1 MRIKQWGTGDISLKL
16 NCSFDWYSFWGT
28 IKKRLLWLILAVIM
42 GFGLFA
48 VLALTL
54 SGGSASVSATLM
66 IVNNLSTD
74 GSVEAE
80 YQKTVTT
87 DAVAKNSIAI
97 LTSSDLVK
105 RAMEAESIRGDA
117 SSFLNSMTVE
127 QVADSHVLRITV
139 RHSKG
144 ETAAAFA
151 NRLAQL
157 GCDEIQR
164 RYTDP
169 PITASVMD
177 RAQAPVQRTNYIEVG
192 IVGLLGALCALCAFL
207 ASVYVLMIRGNA
219 IRNFQRYSE
228 MAEKPLLGIVPA
240 GKSMT
245 RLEKQGVTRESL
257 RIVRSVLKSREDGAQ
272 VILVCSAGSSQGKTM
287 VAAGLAQALAESG
300 GRVLLMDANMHEQN
314 IRSLLRVDSTYGLAD
329 ILTGKS
335 SLQRAM
341 VPASGD
347 TLYVISAAS
356 TYVENSSALLESD
369 AMRELMQ
376 KLRDAFDYIVIDAP
390 YVNEFADAAALAR
403 ETDCCILCAR
413 YAKTRAE
420 EASLAIS
427 TLEHAGGHVAGLVAV
442 GIPALPKAEG

>member
-1 MRIKQWGTGDISLKL
+1 
-16 NCSFDWYSFWGT
+16 
-28 IKKRLLWLILAVIM
+28 M

-48 VLALTL
+48 ALAFML
-54 SGGSASVSATLM
+54 SGSSATVSATVM

-74 GSVEAE
+74 GSVDAE

-117 SSFLNSMTVE
+117 STFLNSMKVE

-139 RHSKG
+139 HYSKG

-169 PITASVMD
+169 PITATVMD
-177 RAQAPVQRTNYIEVG
+177 RAQAPSQKTNYIAIG
-192 IVGLLGALCALCAFL
+192 IVGMLGALCAAIAFF
-207 ASVYVLMIRGNA
+207 ASLYIVMIRGNA
-219 IRNFQRYSE
+219 IRNFRKYS
-228 MAEKPLLGIVPA
+228 MQIEKPLLGMIPA
-240 GKSMT
+240 GKSLT
-245 RLEKQGVTRESL
+245 RMERQGVTQESL
-257 RIVRSVLKSREDGAQ
+257 RIVRSVLKNKAGNAQ

-287 VAAGLAQALAESG
+287 IASGLAQALAESG
-300 GRVLLMDANMHEQN
+300 GRVLLMDASMREPNV
-314 IRSLLRVDSTYGLAD
+314 RSLLRVDSTYGLAD

-341 VPASGD
+341 VPVSGD
-347 TLYVISAAS
+347 SLYVISAAS
-356 TYVENSSALLESD
+356 TFVENPSAILESEE
-369 AMRELMQ
+369 MKKLM
-376 KLRDAFDYIVIDAP
+376 KALRSAFDYIVIDAP
-390 YVNEFADAAALAR
+390 YVNKFADAAALAR

-413 YAKTRAE
+413 YAKTRVDDLT
-420 EASLAIS
+420 LAID
-427 TLEHAGGHVAGLVAV
+427 TLENAGGHVVGMVAV
-442 GIPALPKAEG
+442 GVPTLPKSEI